1 MFMMFRQKYT
11 EDRAVIHRTVK
22 SISPLFAVLFLLVC
36 VSASAV
42 HPQSRSGVWIPDQG
56 NGIYSNPVLH
66 ADYSDPDAIR
76 VGDDFYLTSSSFQEV
91 PGLPLL
97 HSKDLVNW
105 TIVGHAVERLGKEF
119 DTPQHGKGIWAPSIR
134 HHNGEFYIYYGDPDA
149 GIFMVKAKKIT
160 GPWQKPVLVQKAKGM
175 IDPCP
180 LWDDDGNV
188 YLVHAWAKSRAGFNS
203 VLTVHRMDAEG
214 TALLDSGTLV
224 FDGHLKHPTIEG
236 PKFYKRNGYYYIFAP
251 AGGVKQGWQTVLRS
265 RSPFGPYEDRIVM
278 AQGTSTVN
286 GPHQGAWIETATGDS
301 WFMHFQDKGAYG
313 RVVHL
318 QPMIWKDNWPAIGR
332 DVYGN
337 GCGEPVLEFSKPVSG
352 RNIPPAA
359 PQSADDFSSKTL
371 GLQWQWNA
379 NPKDSWYSLTSKKGF
394 LRLAAM
400 ERSGNSANLWEYPAV
415 LLQKFPAPEFTSTLK
430 LSAANLKAGESF
442 GFVVMGL
449 DYSYIGC
456 EKKGDSLSIVRAL
469 CEDAEKGI
477 AELIEDSSSIPVGAI
492 YLRII
497 CRDGAVCTF
506 SFSSDDKT
514 YQTLGSLFTAREGQ
528 WIGARIGVFCLRPA
542 MVKKGGYVD
551 LDWIH
556 FEQVL

>member
-1 MFMMFRQKYT
+1 MKENSAF
-11 EDRAVIHRTVK
+11 HRTPK
-22 SISPLFAVLFLLVC
+22 TYPALLSALLLLICIFASV
-36 VSASAV
+36 V
-42 HPQSRSGVWIPDQG
+42 HAQSRSSVWIPDNG

-66 ADYSDPDAIR
+66 ADYSDPDVIR

-97 HSKDLVNW
+97 QSKDLVNW
-105 TIVGHAVERLGKEF
+105 TIVGHAVERLGNGF
-119 DTPQHGKGIWAPSIR
+119 DTPQYGKGIWAPSIR

-149 GIFMVKAKKIT
+149 GIFMVKAKKTT
-160 GPWQKPVLVQKAKGM
+160 GPWQKPVLVQQAKGM

-180 LWDDDGNV
+180 LWDDDGNA

-203 VLTVHRMDAEG
+203 VLTVHRMNAEG
-214 TALLDSGTLV
+214 TALLDTGTLV

-265 RSPFGPYEDRIVM
+265 RSLFGPYEDRIVM
-278 AQGTSTVN
+278 TQGTSTVN
-286 GPHQGAWIETATGDS
+286 GPHQGAWIETVAGDS
-301 WFMHFQDKGAYG
+301 WFMHFQDMGAYG

-318 QPMIWKDNWPAIGR
+318 QPMTWKNDWPVIGR
-332 DVYGN
+332 DVYGK

-352 RNIPPAA
+352 KNIPPTA

-379 NPKDSWYSLTSKKGF
+379 NPKESWYSLSSKKGF

-400 ERSGNSANLWEYPAV
+400 KRSENSANLRAYPAI

-430 LSAANLKAGESF
+430 LSAANLKAGDRF
-442 GFVVMGL
+442 GFIVMGL

-456 EKKGDSLSIVRAL
+456 EKKGDSLSIVRVICKNAD
-469 CEDAEKGI
+469 EGN
-477 AELIEDSSSIPVGAI
+477 AELIEDSSSVPAGTLC
-492 YLRII
+492 LRII
-497 CRDGAVCTF
+497 CGDGAVCTF

-514 YQTLGSLFTAREGQ
+514 YQTLGSFFTAREGQ
-528 WIGARIGVFCLRPA
+528 WIGARIGVFCTRSGA
-542 MVKKGGYVD
+542 SRSGGSVD

-556 FEQVL
+556 FNENVKND